1 MIRDAQLYDAAAI
14 VAIYNPYVRDTTISF
29 EEAPLTTEE
38 MAERIERVTE
48 KYPWLVYEEDGEIL
62 GYAYAT
68 SWRARKAY
76 QYTVEVTAYVAPST
90 HKRGIGTQLYTA
102 LIGELRARGFHAA
115 IGAIALPNPAS
126 VAFHEKLGFVKVGQV
141 REAGRKFNRWVDI
154 GFWELLL

>member
-1 MIRDAQLYDAAAI
+1 MIRDAQLYDAANI

-38 MAERIERVTE
+38 MAERIERVTANF
-48 KYPWLVYEEDGEIL
+48 PWLVCEEDSEIL

-76 QYTVEVTAYVAPST
+76 QNTVEVTAYVAPST
-90 HKRGIGTQLYTA
+90 HRRGVGTQLYTV
-102 LIGELRARGFHAA
+102 LIEQLRARGFHAA
-115 IGAIALPNPAS
+115 VGAIALPNPTS